1 MTFKDRLRELRG
13 QRTQK
18 EMAAL
23 LGTKT
28 NNYNNWENGR
38 EPNYSMLQKIAKLH
52 GVTVDYLVGYSDE
65 KNPEMMNTGKTFEE
79 ELGFSE
85 DAMRGLT
92 LIKTKSVPRN
102 NKIKALNYL
111 LELENF
117 SCNGNGRAALSD
129 LLDLIANYDYDSYFE
144 TLEKIIKC
152 SDDLKPTI
160 RSIQMLT
167 KIGMDKMY
175 TDRLQKIVQDWRH
188 YQYL

>member
-1 MTFKDRLRELRG
+1 MFKKNAMIPITTRLYVN
-13 QRTQK
+13 K
-18 EMAAL
+18 SA
-23 LGTKT
+23 
-28 NNYNNWENGR
+28 
-38 EPNYSMLQKIAKLH
+38 
-52 GVTVDYLVGYSDE
+52 DE

-117 SCNGNGRAALSD
+117 SCNGSGRAALSD

-160 RSIQMLT
+160 RGIQMLT

-175 TDRLQKIVQDWRH
+175 TDRLQKMVQDWH
-188 YQYL
+188 LEFQEDHDLPF